1 MLSAMPNREVHLRVG
16 AASGVAYATYQAWGQ
31 PGPYVFAEAAGGLV
45 GGMGG
50 GLLPDWIATPC
61 SPRHRAEAHRSITG
75 TVGYF
80 IREQLP
86 TWQASLREEA
96 QRYAQLRDASP
107 SLLPQ
112 IGYSA
117 LEFIL
122 RFLAG
127 LLAGLL
133 AGYASHLALDSLT
146 PSSLPILC

>member
-1 MLSAMPNREVHLRVG
+1 MPNRTVHLRVA
-16 AASGVAYATYQAWGQ
+16 AASGVAYATYQAGGQ
-31 PGPYVFAEAAGGLV
+31 PRPHVFAEAAGGSV

-50 GLLPDWIATPC
+50 GLLPDLIDTPC
-61 SPRHRAEAHRSITG
+61 SPRHRAEAHSMSITSS
-75 TVGYF
+75 VRYS

-86 TWQASLREEA
+86 TWQSGLREEA
-96 QRYAQLRDASP
+96 RRYAQLREASP

-112 IGYSA
+112 IGYGA

>member
-1 MLSAMPNREVHLRVG
+1 MPNRAVHLRLG
-16 AASGVAYATYQAWGQ
+16 AASGVAFATYQAWGQ
-31 PGPYVFAEAAGGLV
+31 PGPYVFAEGAGGLV

-50 GLLPDWIATPC
+50 GLLPDWIDTPC
-61 SPRHRAEAHRSITG
+61 SPRHRAEAHSMSITG
-75 TVGYF
+75 TASYF

-86 TWQASLREEA
+86 TWQAGLRDEA
-96 QRYAQLRDASP
+96 QRYAQLREASP

-112 IGYSA
+112 IGYGA
-117 LEFIL
+117 LELIF